1 MLEENDNKRLL
12 ELQIKA
18 REEAEQLLNQRT
30 AQLLESNR
38 TLKET
43 IDELENKRQ
52 AMVQQEKLASIG
64 LLAAG
69 IAHEINNPIGFVKSN
84 LEVLKGYNS
93 SILQALAA
101 YKAVISQ
108 LSNEQQSAELA
119 SRLKELNSVLE
130 LHDIEYI
137 GEDSFNSIKESLSGA
152 LRVQE
157 IVSDLKDYSRNDNDE
172 RIKWDLHE
180 VIEGAINLANI
191 RTRQNIEIITHF
203 GDIPHIYCCASQLT
217 QVFINVIMNAA
228 QAMDY
233 EGILEIHTVLL
244 EKSIQIEFIDSG
256 PGIDEENLAK
266 LFDPFFTTKDV
277 GLGTGLGLYV
287 SHGLIQKH
295 KGSISAKNNSG
306 GGAKLIVT
314 LPIDMR
320 GERER

>member
-1 MLEENDNKRLL
+1 MLDENENKRLL
-12 ELQIKA
+12 ELQTKA
-18 REEAEQLLNQRT
+18 REEAEQLLDQRT
-30 AQLLESNR
+30 AQLLESNT

-43 IDELENKRQ
+43 IDELESKRQ

-93 SILQALAA
+93 SILEALAA

-108 LSNEQQSAELA
+108 IDDEEQSAEL
-119 SRLKELNSVLE
+119 SSKLKELNSVLE
-130 LHDIEYI
+130 LHDIDYV
-137 GEDSFNSIKESLSGA
+137 GEDSFNSIRESLSGA
-152 LRVQE
+152 QRVQD

-191 RTRQNIEIITHF
+191 QIKQNIEIVLHF
-203 GDIPHIYCCASQLT
+203 GDIPQIYCCASQLT
-217 QVFINVIMNAA
+217 QVFINLIMNAA
-228 QAMDY
+228 QAMEY
-233 EGILEIHTVLL
+233 KGTLEIHTTLL
-244 EKSIQIEFIDSG
+244 EKSIQVEFIDSG
-256 PGIDEENLAK
+256 PGIDEENLRK

-295 KGSISAKNNSG
+295 RGSISAENVPG
-306 GGAKLIVT
+306 GGAKLIVK

-320 GERER
+320 GKRER